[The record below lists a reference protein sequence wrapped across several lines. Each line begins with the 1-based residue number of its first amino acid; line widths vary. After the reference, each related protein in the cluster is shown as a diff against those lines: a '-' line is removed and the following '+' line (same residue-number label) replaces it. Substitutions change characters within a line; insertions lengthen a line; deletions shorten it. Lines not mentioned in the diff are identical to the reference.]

1 MEKLNLLISSEI
13 ASKLKSF
20 APLKLAYK
28 RFLQSSVIVSFVSL
42 TPAPKNVP
50 RTPKIAWRLSH
61 EISYIETFHTNS

>member
-20 APLKLAYK
+20 SPLKLAYK

-50 RTPKIAWRLSH
+50 RTPKN
-61 EISYIETFHTNS
+61 YMETKP